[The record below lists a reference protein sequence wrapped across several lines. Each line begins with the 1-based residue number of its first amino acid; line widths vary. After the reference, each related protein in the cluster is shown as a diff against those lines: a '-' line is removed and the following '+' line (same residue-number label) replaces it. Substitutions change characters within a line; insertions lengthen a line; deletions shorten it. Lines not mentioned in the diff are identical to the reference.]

1 MPAAIIA
8 ARHVPSAARLM
19 QLLLL
24 IYLAPT
30 GMTVTALPRATRTT
44 GPVGMAAAGSD
55 GAEPAGALD
64 CWAGTLLRSKRETSA
79 PTVNVVFLSIGR
91 EAISIII
98 WRSASG
104 SASSGTSMSPEAM
117 ARSSSAVLSASDR
130 SASDNCTH
138 VWERAIFSAATNEL
152 RFGQEG

>member
-8 ARHVPSAARLM
+8 TRHVPSAARLM

-64 CWAGTLLRSKRETSA
+64 CWAGTLLRSKREKSA

-91 EAISIII
+91 VALSIIL
-98 WRSASG
+98 WLSASG
-104 SASSGTSMSPEAM
+104 QASSGPCHSPG
-117 ARSSSAVLSASDR
+117 AV
-130 SASDNCTH
+130 
-138 VWERAIFSAATNEL
+138 
-152 RFGQEG
+152 G

>member
-8 ARHVPSAARLM
+8 TRHVPSAARLM

-64 CWAGTLLRSKRETSA
+64 CWAGTLLRSKRETYRSEEH
-79 PTVNVVFLSIGR
+79 PSELQSLLRLSYAVLCMKKNR
-91 EAISIII
+91 
-98 WRSASG
+98 
-104 SASSGTSMSPEAM
+104 SGTGYQP
-117 ARSSSAVLSASDR
+117 
-130 SASDNCTH
+130 T
-138 VWERAIFSAATNEL
+138 
-152 RFGQEG
+152 

>member
-8 ARHVPSAARLM
+8 TRHVPSAARLM

-64 CWAGTLLRSKRETSA
+64 CWAGTLLRSKRATSA
-79 PTVNVVFLSIGR
+79 PPVTDRKSVVTGKSVSVSVDLGGR
-91 EAISIII
+91 RLI
-98 WRSASG
+98 RKK
-104 SASSGTSMSPEAM
+104 
-117 ARSSSAVLSASDR
+117 
-130 SASDNCTH
+130 H
-138 VWERAIFSAATNEL
+138 TNKNN
-152 RFGQEG
+152 

>member
-1 MPAAIIA
+1 
-8 ARHVPSAARLM
+8 M

-64 CWAGTLLRSKRETSA
+64 GWAGTLLRSKRETSA
-79 PTVNVVFLSIGR
+79 PKVNAVFLSIGR
-91 EAISIII
+91 EAISILI

-104 SASSGTSMSPEAM
+104 SASSGTSMSPEAVPRRP
-117 ARSSSAVLSASDR
+117 AAGVSAYIA
-130 SASDNCTH
+130 
-138 VWERAIFSAATNEL
+138 
-152 RFGQEG
+152 

>member
-1 MPAAIIA
+1 MPAASTA
-8 ARHVPSAARLM
+8 ARHVPRAARLM

-44 GPVGMAAAGSD
+44 GPVGMAAAGSA

-79 PTVNVVFLSIGR
+79 PTANVVFLSIGR
-91 EAISIII
+91 EAISILI
-98 WRSASG
+98 WRSESG
-104 SASSGTSMSPEAM
+104 SASSGTSSPPEAI
-117 ARSSSAVLSASDR
+117 APRGPPALP
-130 SASDNCTH
+130 
-138 VWERAIFSAATNEL
+138 
-152 RFGQEG
+152 GQNR